1 MALAV
6 YAVLSIFLSWYLRA
20 RQPVLA
26 TIWHEFAHWGGL
38 VLAVYLISIFV
49 DIGLIKLSVLAFTLG
64 IVSYSKEF
72 VAWVQSVNSVWF
84 VAIFIVAVVRPF
96 YRAWIKK

>member
-1 MALAV
+1 MCMDFKNMVKKLD
-6 YAVLSIFLSWYLRA
+6 
-20 RQPVLA
+20 
-26 TIWHEFAHWGGL
+26 
-38 VLAVYLISIFV
+38 FV

-72 VAWVQSVNSVWF
+72 VAWVQSVNYMWF
-84 VAIFIVAVVRPF
+84 LDIFVLAAARPF

>member
-1 MALAV
+1 MDFKNMVKKLD
-6 YAVLSIFLSWYLRA
+6 
-20 RQPVLA
+20 
-26 TIWHEFAHWGGL
+26 
-38 VLAVYLISIFV
+38 FV

-72 VAWVQSVNSVWF
+72 TAWVQSVNSVWF
-84 VAIFIVAVVRPF
+84 VAIFVLAVARPF